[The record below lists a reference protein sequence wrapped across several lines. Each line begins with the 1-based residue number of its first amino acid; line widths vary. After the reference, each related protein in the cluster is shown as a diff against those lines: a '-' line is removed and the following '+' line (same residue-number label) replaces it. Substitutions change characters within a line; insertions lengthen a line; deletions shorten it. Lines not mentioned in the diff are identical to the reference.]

1 MKYRKTLYN
10 AVYKDIGKFFKYL
23 LKSCIDTDNKFG
35 KLQTVS

>member
-10 AVYKDIGKFFKYL
+10 AVYKDIRKNLKYL
-23 LKSCIDTDNKFG
+23 LKSCIGTDNEFV